1 MKTLAV
7 RIDDALHEQLNLVAS
22 LNGENVTSAIRSAI
36 AEYITSHKDKVREKA
51 EEARADAASHMESG
65 VAPSPGVDPM
75 NRRLAGT
82 GKAS

>member
-1 MKTLAV
+1 M
-7 RIDDALHEQLNLVAS
+7 AS
-22 LNGENVTSAIRSAI
+22 LNGEIRSAI

-51 EEARADAASHMESG
+51 EEALAEIEREAEAKRAAIAALFGEACADAASHMESG